1 MKITRASELTGVTR
15 TLDLPVTEDQ
25 IQVWLDGFGE
35 VTYGSCQEEGCSATR
50 VITDKMIYCDELGR
64 QVDEVDVKPL
74 IGILEETNQG
84 FIDYELFPTEK
95 AARARWED
103 LTNMWEGLYHPE
115 AAYA

>member
-1 MKITRASELTGVTR
+1 MKYNAISEKLN
-15 TLDLPVTEDQ
+15 
-25 IQVWLDGFGE
+25 QVWLDGFGE
-35 VTYGSCQEEGCSATR
+35 ETYGSCQEEGFSATL

-74 IGILEETNQG
+74 IGIIEETNQG

-95 AARARWED
+95 AARDRWED